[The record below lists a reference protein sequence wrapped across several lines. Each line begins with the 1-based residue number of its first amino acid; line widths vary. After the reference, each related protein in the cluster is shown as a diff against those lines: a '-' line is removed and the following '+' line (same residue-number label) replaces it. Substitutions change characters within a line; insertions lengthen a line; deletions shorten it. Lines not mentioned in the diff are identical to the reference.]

1 VSFLSEFEAQITTAF
16 SEVVAPTTANVIA
29 AFQPVFV
36 VGFSVWVLMIA
47 YDVAWGRT
55 EDGVTYLLTKIGKVF
70 LACAFALF
78 GWGMLQELASA
89 VQGAFVHAVS
99 CANGDICGS
108 TVSSVLEVNLLT
120 PLGQAWANLWAN
132 ILETFSITDLF
143 GIDGLTKLL
152 MVILTI
158 LGYGL
163 LTLCVGLLSI
173 ITLAMY
179 MVAYATFQLLLCVGP
194 FFLMCAA
201 FPAVQ
206 RFFESWV
213 GAAMTAVLAMAF
225 TALLAVLSATAL
237 GLPEIVQA
245 SQSSDLGSYDLVVSY
260 VSKGGFGMLLIYL
273 YYKVF
278 DLAAALGGGLNLG
291 NNLAGAMRTIARD
304 AMRQPRLPQGSGA
317 PSRTNTVSLGSSG
330 GGNANEARRRATL
343 AESLQA
349 RQTFTGMAIAGTA
362 HLAGSGLRSV
372 AKGVSAAGRFAYN
385 RGAPSLRSRSA

>member
-143 GIDGLTKLL
+143 GIDGFTKLL

-179 MVAYATFQLLLCVGP
+179 MVAYATFQLLLWC
-194 FFLMCAA
+194 
-201 FPAVQ
+201 
-206 RFFESWV
+206 
-213 GAAMTAVLAMAF
+213 
-225 TALLAVLSATAL
+225 SA
-237 GLPEIVQA
+237 
-245 SQSSDLGSYDLVVSY
+245 SS
-260 VSKGGFGMLLIYL
+260 K
-273 YYKVF
+273 
-278 DLAAALGGGLNLG
+278 
-291 NNLAGAMRTIARD
+291 
-304 AMRQPRLPQGSGA
+304 
-317 PSRTNTVSLGSSG
+317 
-330 GGNANEARRRATL
+330 
-343 AESLQA
+343 
-349 RQTFTGMAIAGTA
+349 
-362 HLAGSGLRSV
+362 AGS
-372 AKGVSAAGRFAYN
+372 
-385 RGAPSLRSRSA
+385 APR